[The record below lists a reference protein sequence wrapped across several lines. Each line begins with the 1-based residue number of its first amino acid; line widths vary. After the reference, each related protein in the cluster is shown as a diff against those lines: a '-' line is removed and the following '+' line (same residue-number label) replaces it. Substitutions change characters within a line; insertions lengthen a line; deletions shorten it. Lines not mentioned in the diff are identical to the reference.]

1 LALRLA
7 ERAGWF
13 DDVDFGASTLSE
25 SVRMVQWMRNFVH
38 PEDSFAKC
46 RRIDPTAI
54 GEIASRYDIT
64 AAE

>member
-1 LALRLA
+1 
-7 ERAGWF
+7 
-13 DDVDFGASTLSE
+13 VDEEFRPPS
-25 SVRMVQWMRNFVH
+25 
-38 PEDSFAKC
+38 EDSFAKC